1 MRQGARDEAKATVV
15 PVAFLFL
22 GAWICVEA
30 LQVPVGSLRMPGA
43 GFFPLLLGMTLSVM
57 SISLLGMCLLNPV
70 GSSTDLGPERSEV
83 FYLVA
88 SMFAAV
94 WLFERAGFLL
104 TMILLAG
111 VVMKVLGRMSWGTA
125 LVLAAMGSL
134 AAYVVFSRVLQ
145 IALPSGILPF

>member
-43 GFFPLLLGMTLSVM
+43 GFFPLLLGMTLSVL

-70 GSSTDLGPERSEV
+70 GSSTHLGPERSEV